1 MLKKLPS
8 KAKTKPKTPTTK
20 NGKFVITFNVFGT
33 PVEVKIMMKQSKQ
46 NKNILSPNIHFADSL
61 NNRCI

>member
-33 PVEVKIMMKQSKQ
+33 PVEVKIMIKQSKQ
-46 NKNILSPNIHFADSL
+46 KQKHTPSKYSL
-61 NNRCI
+61 CRFIE

>member
-46 NKNILSPNIHFADSL
+46 NKTKTKTYSLQIFTLQIH
-61 NNRCI
+61 

>member
-33 PVEVKIMMKQSKQ
+33 PVEIKIMMNQSKQ
-46 NKNILSPNIHFADSL
+46 NKYINYLKKE
-61 NNRCI
+61 